1 MEAWG
6 STCGVAAYAA
16 AVVVRTLNLATRA
29 GQWVALD
36 VNDQVARAERTLSGL
51 LAAIDAEGLEGLTA
65 CRAPRPDAPIDC
77 GTVFSF
83 EFSGAD

>member
-1 MEAWG
+1 MDAWG

-16 AVVVRTLNLATRA
+16 AVVVRTLNLANRA
-29 GQWVALD
+29 GQRVALD

-51 LAAIDAEGLEGLTA
+51 LAAIDAEGLEGLTV
-65 CRAPRPDAPIDC
+65 CRAPWPDTPIDF

-83 EFSGAD
+83 EFSGAN